1 MGLGSG
7 IKILKIKKR
16 KSSGSGKEQPRG
28 AVPGSPGERENT
40 ARTNRE
46 GPRGRLSLPEA
57 WVNGSGPDKEWLG
70 SQAGQK
76 LIESFRVPKSAERK
90 EHWNRSEIS
99 LFPKDVER
107 ETSEVFV
114 LTRKLLTQTL
124 GPLNPP
130 IISDDSLME
139 KALGRIYSRLP
150 IPIRLALWKKRY
162 IQFILA
168 NRERLIS

>member
-1 MGLGSG
+1 MRLVSG

-16 KSSGSGKEQPRG
+16 KSSGSGKEQLRG
-28 AVPGSPGERENT
+28 SVPVRPGERENT
-40 ARTNRE
+40 ARNNME
-46 GPRGRLSLPEA
+46 APRGRVSLPEA
-57 WVNGSGPDKEWLG
+57 WVNGSGPDKKWLG
-70 SQAGQK
+70 SQAGEK

-99 LFPKDVER
+99 LFPKETDK

-114 LTRKLLTQTL
+114 LTRKLLTQSL
-124 GPLNPP
+124 GPLNPK

-139 KALGRIYSRLP
+139 KALDRIYSRLP

-168 NRERLIS
+168 DRERLIS